1 MNMRANNEHKG
12 PPIPGLVWVDR
23 ASELLGRIGDVLI
36 VLITVLLTYEVV
48 ARYVFSAPTKWTQ
61 DVSTLMQVWFTFLGM
76 ALVLRKREMIRI
88 TAILAIAPAWVRYL
102 FEAIALIVIL
112 VFSVVAASKGYDMMQ
127 DSLRLG
133 RRQPTMMAFPNWV
146 GELPIVIGFALL
158 ALQSLVELIRLPF
171 GPAPQFS
178 VSGEQETPAA
188 ESDKSSQVS
197 AS

>member
-146 GELPIVIGFALL
+146 G
-158 ALQSLVELIRLPF
+158 
-171 GPAPQFS
+171 
-178 VSGEQETPAA
+178 
-188 ESDKSSQVS
+188 
-197 AS
+197 

>member
-1 MNMRANNEHKG
+1 MRANNVHRE
-12 PPIPGLVWVDR
+12 PPVPGLVWVDR
-23 ASELLGRIGDVLI
+23 TSDLLGRIGDVLVVMI
-36 VLITVLLTYEVV
+36 MVLLTYEVV

-61 DVSTLMQVWFTFLGM
+61 DVSTMMQVWFTFLGM

-88 TAILAIAPAWVRYL
+88 TAVLAIAPAWVRYL
-102 FEAIALIVIL
+102 FEAIALLVIL
-112 VFSVVAASKGYDMMQ
+112 VFSVVATVKGYDMLQ

-133 RRQPTMMAFPNWV
+133 RRQPTMIALPNWV

-178 VSGEQETPAA
+178 ISGEQELTAND
-188 ESDKSSQVS
+188 SDKPSQVNPS
-197 AS
+197 